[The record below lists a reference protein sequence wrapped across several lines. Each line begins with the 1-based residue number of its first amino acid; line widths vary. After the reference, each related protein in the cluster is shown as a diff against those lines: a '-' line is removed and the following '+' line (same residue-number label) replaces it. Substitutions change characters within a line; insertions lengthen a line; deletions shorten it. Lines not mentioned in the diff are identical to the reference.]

1 MMTDLATIQV
11 AETDGAP
18 RRALPT
24 LATGLTGGFV
34 LGIVARAWMRL
45 ITDRPEFSWNG
56 TLFIIFGF
64 TVFGLAQSIVAVARR
79 RTTRRRALVAVRIAG
94 GVGMLPLFVA
104 AGAVMF
110 PTVLGAGL
118 AFARVEWSRVS
129 RGICLVVAAGP
140 VIFVGSDLIDKFGWS
155 LHMVA
160 GFVVM
165 LAVYGTIIR
174 ATRFTLARQADGWR
188 LPRWAVVAIVVLLA
202 IAFLVPLAGGGI
214 K

>member
-45 ITDRPEFSWNG
+45 IADRPE
-56 TLFIIFGF
+56 FIIFGF